1 MSTQTPTVS
10 IPGVT
15 MANTGPAAIPS
26 HKAGGRASALY
37 AAPGTQ
43 DVPGQATLLAEYITQ
58 LRNQAADLF
67 GASVAASLVPVQYN
81 GDLNW
86 SWTTGAGDV
95 NQLTY
100 NYISGAVT
108 TSPSGGDMVQVG
120 GAGSLTNLYQQL
132 VNAITWEFGAK
143 DNATLQAAMTQSQ
156 TQATSLVSTY
166 VGTFGAPTPA
176 QMTAAQAVN
185 PLIANTLDYIVNYM
199 AGYMWAGIPTGKPA
213 LSLYT
218 MQTTPNLR
226 ALLQYAPASAQPV
239 IQGLVAYLNAL
250 GPGAALTDKQ
260 SLGSYTLQQLKN
272 NLTPSAANGGI
283 QLSNPPSSAYY
294 LGYGSNMQP
303 SQILQDLSN
312 TSQSVTVKFS
322 SQASSQSSYNIAFS
336 GQAGFNWG
344 GALLGISA
352 GTSFKG
358 DVAAQQGSGTSTV
371 ITMTYPGVTI
381 VPFFP
386 AAWQQA
392 SGGSTGWFYE
402 AAIHQAW
409 VNSQAQSP
417 DSGFTFKNGVP
428 AGITLGKD
436 GLGYLSAAVVSGYPT
451 ITVNFTQGNYQQFSS
466 WLSTHTQVSV
476 SLFGFIPLGSSS
488 VDTYTASASQSSGQT
503 GFTLTLTP
511 PAPGSQGQMIPVANQ
526 TVPVLAGQV
535 FRLGLSQS

>member
-10 IPGVT
+10 IPGIT
-15 MANTGPAAIPS
+15 IANTGPVAIPS

-37 AAPGTQ
+37 AAPGMQ

-58 LRNQAADLF
+58 LRNQAANLF

-86 SWTTGAGDV
+86 SWTSGAGDV

-100 NYISGAVT
+100 NFISGAVT
-108 TSPSGGDMVQVG
+108 PSATGDMVQVG
-120 GAGSLTNLYQQL
+120 GAGSFTNVYQQL
-132 VNAITWEFGAK
+132 VNAITWEFGAA

-156 TQATSLVSTY
+156 TQATSVVSTY
-166 VGTFGAPTPA
+166 VGIYGAPTQA
-176 QMTAAQAVN
+176 QMLAAQAVN
-185 PLIANTLDYIVNYM
+185 PLIANTLDYIVGYM
-199 AGYMWAGIPTGKPA
+199 AGYQWAGIPTGKPA
-213 LSLYT
+213 LSLFA

-260 SLGSYTLQQLKN
+260 SLGNYTLQQLKN
-272 NLTPSAANGGI
+272 NLTPSLANGGI
-283 QLSNPPSSAYY
+283 LLSNPPSSNYF
-294 LGYGSNMQP
+294 LGYSSNKQP
-303 SQILQDLSN
+303 SQIVQDLN
-312 TSQSVTVKFS
+312 NPDQSVTVSFS
-322 SQASSQSSYNIAFS
+322 SQASSQSQYNIAFS

-358 DVAAQQGSGTSTV
+358 DVAAQQGAGTATV
-371 ITMTYPGVTI
+371 ITMKYPGVNI
-381 VPFFP
+381 IPFYP
-386 AAWQQA
+386 AAWQQT

-409 VNSQAQSP
+409 VNSRAQTP

-428 AGITLGKD
+428 AGITLGED

-451 ITVNFTQGNYQQFSS
+451 ITVNFTDGNYQQFAS

-488 VDTYTASASQSSGQT
+488 VDTYTASASQSSSQQ

-511 PAPGSQGQMIPVANQ
+511 PAPGSQGQLIPVPNQ

-535 FRLGLSQS
+535 FRLGVSQS